1 MVLVLARDLGT
12 KGYGRF
18 AFAVAAA
25 LGLVAWNVTLAR
37 GVVRRLGV
45 NPTALPLPRRWY
57 AQASAREGECRAP
70 LG

>member
-1 MVLVLARDLGT
+1 MLARDLGT

-25 LGLVAWNVTLAR
+25 LGLVAWNVALAR
-37 GVVRRLGV
+37 EVMRRLGV

-57 AQASAREGECRAP
+57 ALASTREGVGGGAP
-70 LG
+70 SG